1 MRVINTGRHVKV
13 TGALR
18 RYIETRVKRLDR
30 YGVMLRDVQVV
41 VDVEKYRH
49 IAEVI
54 LNLDGV
60 MIQGKAS
67 TNEMYSSIDQVLE
80 KISTQVRKRKE
91 RRIRHTPTTH
101 SPRQAGRRE
110 ETEPEPV
117 ALLTTVR
124 VPLHALTVE
133 DAIGHLSEQPSAVFV
148 FVDPISNRVRVM
160 RRLDNGGI
168 ELIDPQPVSQGKG

>member
-1 MRVINTGRHVKV
+1 MRVIITGRHVKV

-30 YGVMLRDVQVV
+30 YGVMLRDVQVIV
-41 VDVEKYRH
+41 EVEKYRH

-54 LNLDGV
+54 LALNGAR
-60 MIQGKAS
+60 IQGKAS

-91 RRIRHTPTTH
+91 RRIRHKSTSH
-101 SPRQAGRRE
+101 SIRQAGKRE
-110 ETEPEPV
+110 GIEAEPV
-117 ALLTTVR
+117 EPTTVR

-133 DAIGHLSEQPSAVFV
+133 EAIGHLGEQPSAVFV
-148 FVDPISNRVRVM
+148 FLDPNSNRVQVM

-168 ELIDPQPVSQGKG
+168 ELIDPQPVAHGKG

>member
-1 MRVINTGRHVKV
+1 MRVIITGRHVKV

-41 VDVEKYRH
+41 VGVEKYRH

-54 LNLDGV
+54 LTLNGV
-60 MIQGKAS
+60 VIQGKTS

-91 RRIRHTPTTH
+91 RRNRRKPTDH
-101 SPRQAGRRE
+101 SLRRARRRE

-117 ALLTTVR
+117 GLTTVR
-124 VPLHALTVE
+124 VPLHTLTVE
-133 DAIGHLSEQPSAVFV
+133 EAIGYLSEQPSAVFL
-148 FVDPISNRVRVM
+148 FVDPISNRVQVM

-168 ELIDPQPVSQGKG
+168 ELIDPQPVSHGMG

>member
-1 MRVINTGRHVKV
+1 MRVIITGRHVKV
-13 TGALR
+13 TAALR
-18 RYIETRVKRLDR
+18 RYIETRVTRLDR
-30 YGVMLRDVQVV
+30 YGVMLRDVQVI

-54 LNLDGV
+54 LTLNGAR
-60 MIQGKAS
+60 IQGKAS

-91 RRIRHTPTTH
+91 RRVRHKPTTH
-101 SPRQAGRRE
+101 SPRQAGRRKE
-110 ETEPEPV
+110 NEAEPV
-117 ALLTTVR
+117 GLTTVR
-124 VPLHALTVE
+124 VPLRVLTVGE
-133 DAIGHLSEQPSAVFV
+133 AIGHLSEQPSAVFV

>member
-1 MRVINTGRHVKV
+1 MRVIITGRHVKV

-30 YGVMLRDVQVV
+30 YGVMLRDVQVI

-54 LNLDGV
+54 LSLNGAR
-60 MIQGKAS
+60 IQGKAS

-91 RRIRHTPTTH
+91 RRIRHKPSNH
-101 SPRQAGRRE
+101 SLREAGRGAGIE
-110 ETEPEPV
+110 AEPV
-117 ALLTTVR
+117 GLTTVR
-124 VPLHALTVE
+124 VPLRALTVE
-133 DAIGHLSEQPSAVFV
+133 EAIGHLSDQPSAVLV
-148 FVDPISNRVRVM
+148 FVDPSSNRVQVL

-168 ELIDPQPVSQGKG
+168 EMIDPQPVSHGKG

>member
-1 MRVINTGRHVKV
+1 
-13 TGALR
+13 
-18 RYIETRVKRLDR
+18 
-30 YGVMLRDVQVV
+30 MLRDVQVI

-54 LNLDGV
+54 LTLNGAR
-60 MIQGKAS
+60 IQGKAS

-91 RRIRHTPTTH
+91 RRSRHKPTTH

-110 ETEPEPV
+110 ETEAEPV
-117 ALLTTVR
+117 ALTTVR
-124 VPLHALTVE
+124 VPLRALTVE
-133 DAIGHLSEQPSAVFV
+133 DALGHLSEQPSAVVV

>member
-1 MRVINTGRHVKV
+1 MRVIITGRHVKV

-117 ALLTTVR
+117 ALTTVR

>member
-1 MRVINTGRHVKV
+1 MRVIITGRHVKV
-13 TGALR
+13 TAALR
-18 RYIETRVKRLDR
+18 RYIETRVTRLDR
-30 YGVMLRDVQVV
+30 YGVMLRDVQVI

-54 LNLDGV
+54 LTLNGAR
-60 MIQGKAS
+60 IQGKAS
-67 TNEMYSSIDQVLE
+67 TNEMYSSIDQVLD

-91 RRIRHTPTTH
+91 RRIRHKPTNH
-101 SPRQAGRRE
+101 SPRQAGERE
-110 ETEPEPV
+110 ETEAEPV
-117 ALLTTVR
+117 GFTTVR

-133 DAIGHLSEQPSAVFV
+133 EAIGHLSEQPSAVFV